1 MQRLLIV
8 SNRLPV
14 SASLREGE
22 VRLKQ
27 SVGGLATGLRSFYQS
42 FDSKWIGWPG
52 LPLEIVDKDQQQYIK
67 EKLDKDFKCCPVF
80 LRDKHI
86 DKYYHGFCN
95 NTIWPLF
102 HGFTQYAV
110 YDKEIWESYKYVN
123 EMFSNEVCKLIKP
136 GDLLWIH
143 DYHLMLL
150 PKLIRERFPDISIGY
165 FLHIPFPSYEIFR
178 FIPWREEILEGLFG
192 ADLIGFHTYDYARH
206 FLSSIRRILGY
217 EAKIGKF
224 PFFGKRMIK
233 IGMYPMGID
242 YKRFSEAVQNPQVV
256 KKRKEIKKKLSN
268 KKLILSIDR
277 MDYTKGILHRLKAFD
292 EFLDKNPKYRG
303 EVTLILIAVPSRI
316 GVEHYQMLKSGIDEL
331 IGKINGKY
339 GEIGRTPIWYFYR
352 SLPFHELVAFYSSA
366 DICLVT
372 PLRDGMN
379 LIAKEYIA
387 TRKDGKGVLILS
399 EMAGAVNELNES
411 LIINPNCQA
420 SLVNAIEKAIE
431 LSNEEQI
438 KRNKVMQSRLQR
450 YNVTRW
456 ANDFIDDLKD
466 LRKRDEAI
474 RMKSLNPEIEKNII
488 SKFRKSNKR
497 LLLLDYDGTLVPFAD
512 KPEKAMPDE
521 ELLKLLDELTENDK
535 NQVVIISGRGR
546 DILDSCFSKIDIELV
561 AEHGAWLK
569 RTDKGWKPIEEM
581 NTLWKDDVRSIL
593 EIFVDRTP
601 GSFIEEKDYSLVWH
615 FRKVDPELG
624 VLRAGEIVD
633 VLQEVTLNNELSIMA
648 GNKVIEI
655 KNHGVDKG
663 NAAMVWVKKEPD
675 FIIAVGDDLTDEN
688 LFMALP
694 DEAYTLKVGGRPSE
708 ANYFVDD
715 YKQVRKLLKKLVE

>member
-14 SASLREGE
+14 SASLRNGE

-42 FDSKWIGWPG
+42 FHSKWIGWPG
-52 LPLEIVDKDQQQYIK
+52 LSVEIIGKSQQQYIRD
-67 EKLDKDFKCCPVF
+67 KLDKDFKCCPVF

-86 DKYYHGFCN
+86 NTYYHGFCN

-102 HGFTQYAV
+102 HSFTQYAV
-110 YDKEIWESYKYVN
+110 YDEETWESYKHVN
-123 EMFSNEVCKLIKP
+123 EMFSNEVCKQIEP

-150 PKLIRERFPDISIGY
+150 PKLIREKFPDISIGY

-217 EAKIGKF
+217 EAKIGRF
-224 PFFGKRMIK
+224 PFGKRMVK

-242 YKRFSEAVQNPQVV
+242 YERFSGAVQNSQVV
-256 KKRKEIKKKLSN
+256 RKRKEIKKKLSD
-268 KKLILSIDR
+268 KKLILSVDR

-303 EVTLILIAVPSRI
+303 EVTLILVAVPSRI
-316 GVEHYQMLKSGIDEL
+316 GVEHYRILKSEIDEL

-339 GEIGRTPIWYFYR
+339 GEVGWTPIWYFYR
-352 SLPFHELVAFYSSA
+352 SLPFNELVAFYSSA

-411 LIINPNCQA
+411 IIINPNCQS
-420 SLVNAIEKAIE
+420 SLVGAIEKAFK
-431 LSNEEQI
+431 LSQEEQV

-456 ANDFIDDLKD
+456 ANDFIEDLQD
-466 LRKRDEAI
+466 LGRHNEAI
-474 RMKSLNPEIEKNII
+474 RLKSLSPKIEKEVIN
-488 SKFRKSNKR
+488 KFRSSKKR

-512 KPEKAMPDE
+512 KPEKAMPDD
-521 ELLKLLDELTENDK
+521 ELLRILDNLAKNDR
-535 NQVVIISGRGR
+535 NQVVIISGRVC
-546 DILDSCFSKIDIELV
+546 DVLDSWFSKVDVEFV

-569 RTDKGWKPIEEM
+569 KTDEGWRPIEEM
-581 NTLWKDDVRSIL
+581 NTLWKDDVRPIL
-593 EIFVDRTP
+593 EIFSDRTP

-615 FRKVDPELG
+615 FREVDPELG
-624 VLRAGEIVD
+624 ALRTGEIID
-633 VLQEVTLNNELSIMA
+633 VLQEVTLNNKLSIMA
-648 GNKVIEI
+648 GSKVIEI
-655 KNHGVDKG
+655 KNPGVDKG
-663 NAAMVWVKKEPD
+663 NAAMVWVRENPD
-675 FIIAVGDDLTDEN
+675 FIVAIGDDRTDEN
-688 LFMALP
+688 MFITLP
-694 DEAYTLKVGGRPSE
+694 DEAITLKVGGHPSK
-708 ANYFVDD
+708 ANYFVAD
-715 YKQVRKLLKKLVE
+715 YKEVRSLLKKLID